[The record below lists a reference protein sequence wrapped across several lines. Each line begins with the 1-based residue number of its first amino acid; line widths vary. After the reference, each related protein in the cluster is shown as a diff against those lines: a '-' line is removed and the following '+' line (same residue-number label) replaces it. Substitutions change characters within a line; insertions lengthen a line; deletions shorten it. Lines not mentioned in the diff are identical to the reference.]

1 MRLTLWTIYRPEYYP
16 AIANA
21 GFDTLSMSGV
31 NKELFDAME
40 KAGLKAIIKPPN
52 EFRKEDYSS
61 KIGKSV
67 KEVISEYINRPLV
80 AAWDFDEWIGAL
92 IQYEKYSSK
101 QAEERFRT
109 VVGYIR
115 ELDKSN
121 KPIQATEWDVKY
133 LEIIGKYIDIP
144 SIDNYP
150 IKESDITLEEQ
161 LKRVSK
167 KFNPE
172 VDSLAIYVSK
182 INKDAGVVLQGFGF
196 PPKQSQWLEYA
207 DKSNGTEPNKEILK
221 LMGLYAIASGAVS
234 IGIWGFHKNASK
246 KLREEILEVGSVLNS
261 YRYFVDLPK
270 WNKALPFNIKGKAKY
285 LAKWDSKEKKFII
298 FLLNASNENLRILI
312 GKKEEPLKPLEGK
325 LVDIM
330 RGDIESIVSYKNGKI
345 DTNQAVINY
354 PLCWIR
360 GLESLPDEE
369 ISMKLF
375 QTAYEN
381 LKSWNFRTVRAA

>member
-16 AIANA
+16 EIAKA

-31 NKELFDAME
+31 DKRLFDAME

-67 KEVISEYINRPLV
+67 KDVISEYINKPLV
-80 AAWDFDEWIGAL
+80 VAWDFDEWIGAL
-92 IQYEKYSSK
+92 IQYEKYSAK
-101 QAEERFRT
+101 KAEERFKT

-161 LKRVSK
+161 LKKVSK

-182 INKDAGVVLQGFGF
+182 INKDAGIVLQGFGF
-196 PPKQSQWLEYA
+196 PPKQKPWIEYS
-207 DKSNGTEPNKEILK
+207 DMPNGIEPKKEILK
-221 LMGLYAIASGAVS
+221 FMGHYSIVSGAVS
-234 IGIWGFHKNASK
+234 IGIWGFHNNASK
-246 KLREEILEVGSVLNS
+246 KLREEILEVGSVLNG
-261 YRYFVDLPK
+261 YRHFVDMPK
-270 WNKALPFNIKGKAKY
+270 WDKALPFKIKGNAKY
-285 LAKWDSKEKKFII
+285 LAKWNSKKKNFLIFI
-298 FLLNASNENLRILI
+298 LNTSNENQKMWIEKREIALA
-312 GKKEEPLKPLEGK
+312 PLEGK
-325 LVDIM
+325 LIEIKHDDI
-330 RGDIESIVSYKNGKI
+330 GTKISYKNGRLEI
-345 DTNQAVINY
+345 FPSNHEAINY

-360 GLESLPDEE
+360 GLEAMTDDE
-369 ISMKLF
+369 ISLKIF
-375 QTAYEN
+375 NTPYEK
-381 LKSWNFRTVRAA
+381 LKSWKFKAS